1 MFVIGVDMGLRTGAS
16 RQAIGCYKEKKMSAN
31 PIVHWELMGADGAAQ
46 KAFYESIFDWKL
58 EATEGLDNYHMV
70 SADDVGVGGG
80 VGQGNEQ
87 MPSYMTIYVQVE
99 SIDESLGQ
107 IEASGGTT
115 VLPRTVMPGTVTFG
129 LFNDPAGNL
138 VGLVEAATPP
148 A

>member
-1 MFVIGVDMGLRTGAS
+1 MRGAEPGCPDK
-16 RQAIGCYKEKKMSAN
+16 AIGRYMEKKMSAN
-31 PIVHWELMGADGAAQ
+31 PIVHWELMGADGDAQ
-46 KAFYESIFDWKL
+46 KTFYEANFDWKL
-58 EATEGLDNYHMV
+58 EPQEGLDGYHMV
-70 SADDVGVGGG
+70 SADDVGVGGA

-87 MPSYMTIYVQVE
+87 MPNYMTIYIQVE

-115 VLPRTVMPGTVTFG
+115 VVPRTVMPGTVTFG